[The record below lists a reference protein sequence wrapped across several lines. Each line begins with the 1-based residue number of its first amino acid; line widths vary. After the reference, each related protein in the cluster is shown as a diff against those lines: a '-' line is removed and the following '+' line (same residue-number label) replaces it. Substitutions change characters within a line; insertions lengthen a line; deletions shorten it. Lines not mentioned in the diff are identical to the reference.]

1 MGFAKEDTRKLQET
15 DLTTFTRTCRG
26 AKLIFTGTGCSDI
39 ETEEHDLEKLGKHNG
54 GKLVLFNLK
63 AQPFYR
69 IY

>member
-1 MGFAKEDTRKLQET
+1 MGFTKEDTRKLQET
-15 DLTTFTRTCRG
+15 NLTTFTRTCRG

-39 ETEEHDLEKLGKHNG
+39 ETEEHDSEKLGKHNG